1 MARYDSIAKHYE
13 AVMRPLERW
22 FLDALRDKTLKKL
35 PRGAHTLEVGA
46 GTGANFKFYPD
57 NSYGVASEVSEEM
70 LRLAKDKPRPLE
82 IHLLQND
89 AEDLPFANHT
99 FDAAFATLVFCSI
112 ESPNRALSEIRRV
125 VRPGGTIVLLE
136 HVRPD
141 SLLGIL
147 FDVLNLFTAPLLCD
161 HINRRTVETAREA
174 GLEVLSVEKSQWGIL
189 NLITCRV

>member
-70 LRLAKDKPRPLE
+70 LRLFERKNRP
-82 IHLLQND
+82 
-89 AEDLPFANHT
+89 PANH
-99 FDAAFATLVFCSI
+99 
-112 ESPNRALSEIRRV
+112 RR
-125 VRPGGTIVLLE
+125 PKEL
-136 HVRPD
+136 
-141 SLLGIL
+141 
-147 FDVLNLFTAPLLCD
+147 
-161 HINRRTVETAREA
+161 RRIAVANPT
-174 GLEVLSVEKSQWGIL
+174 
-189 NLITCRV
+189 

>member
-70 LRLAKDKPRPLE
+70 LRLAEGKPRPSLKQLIPKQPQE
-82 IHLLQND
+82 V
-89 AEDLPFANHT
+89 
-99 FDAAFATLVFCSI
+99 AFSKPT
-112 ESPNRALSEIRRV
+112 
-125 VRPGGTIVLLE
+125 
-136 HVRPD
+136 
-141 SLLGIL
+141 
-147 FDVLNLFTAPLLCD
+147 
-161 HINRRTVETAREA
+161 
-174 GLEVLSVEKSQWGIL
+174 
-189 NLITCRV
+189 